1 MDMRRI
7 AVAISCSVLAL
18 AGILGATAFAQG
30 GGNPECIE
38 VSGQARYDGTGYLHI
53 VAVRNGCDR
62 PAACDVWTS
71 VDAERHRARI
81 PAGDRAE
88 VITRRGSP
96 AYEFTPHARCTL
108 D

>member
-1 MDMRRI
+1 MTRI
-7 AVAISCSVLAL
+7 GIVLACVMGL
-18 AGILGATAFAQG
+18 AAVLGATAVAQND
-30 GGNPECIE
+30 GNPECIE

-53 VAVRNGCDR
+53 VRVRNGCDR
-62 PAACDVWTS
+62 PAECDVWTN
-71 VDAERHRARI
+71 VDAERHHVRI

-96 AYEFTPHARCTL
+96 AYAFEPDARCTL